1 MLALDQAERGSG
13 PIVGLAGI
21 SGAFD
26 LRPLLRTSINGDLNL
41 STEEAEAAS
50 PLLRLRALPPM
61 APLTPLL
68 AAVGGDETDGFKQ
81 WTADLASAW
90 RTHGAPATLV
100 ELAGQSHFTILDAL
114 AEDEGEIPGAIRRLV
129 GR

>member
-41 STEEAEAAS
+41 SAEEAAAAS
-50 PLLRLRALPPM
+50 PLVRLGALPLT
-61 APLTPLL
+61 APLMPLL
-68 AAVGGDETDGFKQ
+68 AVVGGDETSGFKQ
-81 WTADLASAW
+81 WTADLAVAW
-90 RTHGAPATLV
+90 RAHGAPATLM

-114 AEDEGEIPGAIRRLV
+114 AEDEGGVSCAIRRLAE
-129 GR
+129 R